1 MGKISVVTDSVA
13 TVPASLIA
21 ELGIHVVPII
31 LNHGGR
37 SYRDGEDLTPGEF
50 YELLRSSDEAPVT
63 STPSVGDVGEI
74 YRQAAAASTG
84 VVGIHLSAAMSAT
97 HETALLAAQSIEQP
111 VRVVDSATASMAQGF
126 VVIEA
131 ARAAVAG
138 GGIDAVVEHAEA
150 MKSRVRF
157 YAFVETL
164 EYLHRG
170 GRIKGAAAL
179 MGSALQLKPVIHIVD
194 GMIEPYVKP
203 RTRRRA
209 IQTLVDIMTREVD
222 DRPVHAAV
230 IHADAAGDAGELKE
244 QLADRFDCRELYV
257 SELTPVMGAHT
268 GPGLLGL
275 AYYTDD

>member
-1 MGKISVVTDSVA
+1 MVTDSVA
-13 TVPASLIA
+13 TVPRALID

-37 SYRDGEDLTPGEF
+37 SYRDGEDLTPNAF
-50 YELLRSSDEAPVT
+50 YQLLRSSDEPPVT
-63 STPSVGDVGEI
+63 STPSLGDATEI
-74 YRQAAAASTG
+74 YQAAATGSTG

-97 HETALLAAQSIEQP
+97 SETAAAAARSIDVPAQI
-111 VRVVDSATASMAQGF
+111 VDSRTASMAEGF

-131 ARAAVAG
+131 ARAAAAG
-138 GGIDAVVEHAEA
+138 AGIDAVVERAEE
-150 MKSRVRF
+150 MTSKVRF

-170 GRIKGAAAL
+170 GRIKGAAAF

-194 GMIEPYVKP
+194 GMIEPYVRP
-203 RTRRRA
+203 RTRRKA
-209 IQTLVDIMTREVD
+209 IQTLIDIMEREVG
-222 DRPVHAAV
+222 DRAVHAAV
-230 IHADAAGDAGELKE
+230 VHADAADDAEAVQDRLDE
-244 QLADRFDCRELYV
+244 QFDCRELYI

-275 AYYTDD
+275 AYYTAE